1 MDIDSLKRLGMV
13 ISQRDSFQI
22 DKTPQLL
29 EFKSP
34 PRSQRQ

>member
-1 MDIDSLKRLGMV
+1 MDIDFSKKTRNGNITKGL
-13 ISQRDSFQI
+13 FQI

-34 PRSQRQ
+34 PR